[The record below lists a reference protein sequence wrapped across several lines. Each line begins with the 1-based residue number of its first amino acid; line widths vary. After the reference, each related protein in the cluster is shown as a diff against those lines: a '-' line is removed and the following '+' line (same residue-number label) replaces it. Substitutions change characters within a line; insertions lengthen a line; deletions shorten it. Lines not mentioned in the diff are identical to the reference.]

1 MDVKELRA
9 FAKTHKF
16 VAFMTGVGFLVIAIV
31 IFEAG
36 VFVGFHKAAF
46 AYGWEQNY
54 GRNFGDPR
62 GALGFPDRA
71 LPIGHGADGRVISV
85 SKGSFVVVG
94 GDEAEKTI
102 RVSSSTIIRAA
113 SGATTS
119 AALANGSY
127 VVVIGEPDASGTVSA
142 QLVRI
147 LPPPMDDEDAE
158 PAP

>member
-1 MDVKELRA
+1 MDIKELRA
-9 FAKTHKF
+9 FAKTHKS
-16 VAFMTGVGFLVIAIV
+16 VAFMTGVGFLIIAIV

-36 VFVGFHKAAF
+36 VFVGFHKASF

-62 GALGFPDRA
+62 GQFGFPDRA

-85 SKGSFVVVG
+85 SKGSFVVAG

-147 LPPPMDDEDAE
+147 LPAPMDGDE
-158 PAP
+158 AP